1 MVRKASATLP
11 LTPALSLGERENAPL
26 PFSTTQRARSAR
38 RTSRT
43 IEIAA
48 DCSFSPWERVRV
60 RGIGLPF
67 DKATW
72 TIPELVE
79 LCESSGR
86 AGGFPRR

>member
-1 MVRKASATLP
+1 VVRKASATLP

-48 DCSFSPWERVRV
+48 DCSIKRLGPFPNLLNFASPLAE
-60 RGIGLPF
+60 
-67 DKATW
+67 
-72 TIPELVE
+72 PEVSQGDDE
-79 LCESSGR
+79 TRQQPS
-86 AGGFPRR
+86 